1 MSRIGRAP
9 IAVPAGVE
17 VKIEANNVVTVKG
30 PKGTMTRQFHPNMK
44 IEQEGEVIR
53 VTRPNDAKEN
63 RSLHG
68 LTRTLI
74 HNMVVG
80 VTEGFRKDL
89 EIQGVGYRAAKQGSK
104 LTLTLGFSH
113 PVEFEDTDTIK
124 IELKDALHFSITGID
139 KQEVGQ
145 FAAEVRGVRPP
156 EPYKGKGIRYVGE
169 YVIRKEGKAGKGK

>member
-1 MSRIGRAP
+1 MSRIGKKP
-9 IAVPAGVE
+9 VQIPAGVT
-17 VKIEANNVVTVKG
+17 VTVEGNHVHVKG
-30 PKGTMTRQFHPNMK
+30 PKGELDRHFSELVTIK
-44 IEQEGEVIR
+44 EEGEEIL
-53 VTRPNDAKEN
+53 VTVNDESREAN
-63 RSLHG
+63 AQHG

>member
-1 MSRIGRAP
+1 MATYSCSRNWAFLPYSRREGTAAYDFADQLP
-9 IAVPAGVE
+9 E
-17 VKIEANNVVTVKG
+17 HEKEA
-30 PKGTMTRQFHPNMK
+30 
-44 IEQEGEVIR
+44 
-53 VTRPNDAKEN
+53 

-89 EIQGVGYRAAKQGSK
+89 EIQGVGYRAAKQGNK

>member
-1 MSRIGRAP
+1 MSRIGRMP
-9 IAVPAGVE
+9 ITVPAGVTVNIAE
-17 VKIEANNVVTVKG
+17 GNVVTVKG
-30 PKGTMTRQFHPNMK
+30 PKGELTQSLRPEMIIK
-44 IEQEGEVIR
+44 QEGTTITVE
-53 VTRPNDAKEN
+53 RPSDDKLH
-63 RSLHG
+63 RSVHG
-68 LTRTLI
+68 LTRTLL